1 MLLSLSRMGGGRYL
15 LYSIGIVAALYLLLP
30 VVFIALL
37 SFGSS
42 QWLQFPPPG
51 WTLRWYHDVFADP
64 RWLSAFW
71 MSLRVATAVT
81 VLSLILG
88 LLASFALVRG
98 RFWGRDVIN
107 ALFISP
113 MIVPVVVLA
122 VAIYIVFLRIGI
134 SGTLVA
140 FVAGHLVLALPFS
153 IICISISLRSFD
165 VATEKAAIICGAA
178 PLTAIRRVTLPSIK
192 RGILAGGIFSFLISW
207 DEVVMSIFLASPQ
220 TKTLPVMIWMTLR
233 QDLTPAVAAISTLLI
248 CITVI
253 VMAAVA
259 LTQRRGK
266 C

>member
-1 MLLSLSRMGGGRYL
+1 MLLSLNRMGGGRYL
-15 LYSIGIVAALYLLLP
+15 LYSIGMAAALYLLLP
-30 VVFIALL
+30 VIFIALL

-71 MSLRVATAVT
+71 VSLRVATAVT

-98 RFWGRDVIN
+98 RFWGRELTN

-134 SGTLVA
+134 SGTLEA

-153 IICISISLRSFD
+153 IICISNSLRSFD

-178 PLTAIRRVTLPSIK
+178 PLTAIWR
-192 RGILAGGIFSFLISW
+192 
-207 DEVVMSIFLASPQ
+207 
-220 TKTLPVMIWMTLR
+220 
-233 QDLTPAVAAISTLLI
+233 
-248 CITVI
+248 
-253 VMAAVA
+253 
-259 LTQRRGK
+259 
-266 C
+266 